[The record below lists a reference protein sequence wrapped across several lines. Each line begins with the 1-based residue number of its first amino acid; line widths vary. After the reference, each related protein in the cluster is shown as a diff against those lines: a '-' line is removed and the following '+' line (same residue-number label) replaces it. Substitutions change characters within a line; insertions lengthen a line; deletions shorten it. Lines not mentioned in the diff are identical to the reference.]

1 MYDIYCLDHVF
12 EADDYFEEIRHLGL
26 FSTEE
31 KAKLALE
38 GICNDAFL
46 TNCPKNFSSF
56 RFEINKYSVDEIASW
71 AEGFF
76 SYGDIE
82 EII

>member
-12 EADDYFEEIRHLGL
+12 ETDDYLEEIRHLGV

-46 TNCPKNFSSF
+46 TNCPENFSSF
-56 RFEINKYSVDEIASW
+56 RFEINKDSIDRISW
-71 AEGFF
+71 AEGFC